1 MIKSFRCKETEKIF
15 WDKKNKKFPPDL
27 HHRAKKKLDMLEAA
41 QNKNDLRV
49 PPSNHLEEL
58 KGDYKGFMSIRINKQ
73 FRLVFRFEN
82 GNALDVHI
90 SDYH

>member
-15 WDKKNKKFPPDL
+15 WDEKSQKFTPDL
-27 HHRAKKKLDMLEAA
+27 HRRAKIKLDILEAA
-41 QNKNDLRV
+41 QTKGDLTS